1 MNYLITVFNFRMPA
15 KYVDPVTSVP
25 FHSSLCLKIIRLAY
39 YEYLENVGDKNN
51 IVVTN
56 FLKWYSENKRKL
68 RRDLLSMEQKVS
80 PRH

>member
-1 MNYLITVFNFRMPA
+1 MKNIVFIFRMPA

-25 FHSSLCLKIIRLAY
+25 FHSNVCLKIIRLAY

-51 IVVTN
+51 IIISN

-68 RRDLLSMEQKVS
+68 RHDLLSIEHKFSSQ
-80 PRH
+80 H